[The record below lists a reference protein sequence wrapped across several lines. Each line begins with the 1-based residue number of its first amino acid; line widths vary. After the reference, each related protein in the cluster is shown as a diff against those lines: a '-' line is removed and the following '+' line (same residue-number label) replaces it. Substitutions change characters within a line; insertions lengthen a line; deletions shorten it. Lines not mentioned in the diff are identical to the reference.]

1 MICHMTTK
9 MNSRALCAALL
20 SIAVLGISAIAS
32 FAADPTGTWRTEED
46 ATVRVSNCGGG
57 LCATIASIKEPNDP
71 KTGKPKTDILNA
83 DASKR
88 NRPIVG
94 LQLFTGLRPE
104 GANKWTG
111 QIYNPEDGKT
121 YDVNVVLE
129 DASTL
134 KIQGCVLFVCRSKAW
149 RRQG

>member
-1 MICHMTTK
+1 PTLLHVDEIWYGLTSTSLYGHARTHENHTDWMICHMTTK

-20 SIAVLGISAIAS
+20 SIAVLGISAVAS

-121 YDVNVVLE
+121 
-129 DASTL
+129 
-134 KIQGCVLFVCRSKAW
+134 
-149 RRQG
+149 

>member
-1 MICHMTTK
+1 MTTK
-9 MNSRALCAALL
+9 MKSEVLCTALL
-20 SIAVLGISAIAS
+20 SIALLCASGVGS
-32 FAADPTGTWRTEED
+32 FAVDPTGTWRTEED
-46 ATVRVSNCGGG
+46 ATVRVSGCGGG
-57 LCATIASIKEPNDP
+57 LCATIASLREPNDP
-71 KTGKPKTDILNA
+71 QTGKPKTDIHNV
-83 DASKR
+83 DPSKR

-94 LQLFTGLRPE
+94 LQIFTGLRPE

-129 DASTL
+129 NASTL

>member
-1 MICHMTTK
+1 MSTK
-9 MNSRALCAALL
+9 KIYAKILCPALL
-20 SIAVLGISAIAS
+20 AIALMGVSTLAS
-32 FAADPTGTWRTEED
+32 FAADPAGTWLTEEN

-57 LCATIASIKEPNDP
+57 LCATIASLKEPNDP
-71 KTGKPKTDILNA
+71 QTGKPKTDINNV

-94 LQLFTGLRPE
+94 LQIFTGLRPE

-121 YDVNVVLE
+121 YDANVVLE
-129 DASTL
+129 NANSL
-134 KIQGCVLFVCRSKAW
+134 KVQGCVLFICRTKTW
-149 RRQG
+149 TRKG